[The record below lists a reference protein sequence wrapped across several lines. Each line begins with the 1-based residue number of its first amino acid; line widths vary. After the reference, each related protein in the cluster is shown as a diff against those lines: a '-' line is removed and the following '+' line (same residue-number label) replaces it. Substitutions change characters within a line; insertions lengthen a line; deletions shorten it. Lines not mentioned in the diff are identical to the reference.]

1 MWERCSTLPAAPS
14 LQAMLTVSMTLS
26 PEPAGG
32 RDLGELEV
40 TPPQGKEG
48 GVEFILGVRGCD
60 EVDGRL
66 APVLRG
72 EGWVRW
78 ESLWKERP

>member
-1 MWERCSTLPAAPS
+1 M
-14 LQAMLTVSMTLS
+14 
-26 PEPAGG
+26 
-32 RDLGELEV
+32 GELEV